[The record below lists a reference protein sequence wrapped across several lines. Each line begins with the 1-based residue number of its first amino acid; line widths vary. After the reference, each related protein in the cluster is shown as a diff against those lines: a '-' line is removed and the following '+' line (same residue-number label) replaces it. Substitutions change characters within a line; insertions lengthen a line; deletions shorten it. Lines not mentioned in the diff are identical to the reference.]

1 MESGVRQRLDLIL
14 DPMATPGVLAAKAW
28 IRRGSGADPQGQRGA
43 HQLLGSLLSRGCG
56 PNGSMELAD
65 LVEGCGAGLRCDTN
79 EDGLLI
85 SLKCRDRDAEQLVPL
100 IGWMLRQPLLQP
112 DQVDLEKELSLQ
124 ALQRQ
129 KEDPFHLAYDGW
141 RSLAYGSGPY
151 GHDPLGVAGDLQQ
164 LGPEALRPLAHQ
176 LESEGSVL
184 ALSGTIPES
193 LLSLLKEHEAF
204 LSFPDGSMA
213 IPATSH
219 APAAENG
226 HANPSVT
233 LCLKEQKTEQ
243 VVLMLGQ
250 PSLPHGHPDDPALRL
265 LQAHLSHGMSSLL
278 FRRLR
283 EEHGVAYD
291 VGAYLPA
298 RRDAAPFVLHA
309 SSSADRAE
317 LALTLLLDSWDELS
331 DRDLT
336 SDELE
341 LARAKY
347 RGQVAHA
354 SQTASQRAER
364 SAQLQGLGLPDDHDQ
379 QCLNKLEALTPTDL
393 RQAARRW
400 LNQPE
405 LSLCGPGSILKRLES
420 LWQRRQSATGSS

>member
-1 MESGVRQRLDLIL
+1 MALPLLKRLPVR
-14 DPMATPGVLAAKAW
+14 TPGVMAAKLLLPWGSAW
-28 IRRGSGADPQGQRGA
+28 DAAGERGS
-43 HQLLGSLLSRGCG
+43 HQLLASCLSRGCG
-56 PNGSMELAD
+56 PLDHLQLAD
-65 LVEGCGAGLRCDTN
+65 RVEGRGAGLRSDAH

-85 SLKCRDRDAEQLVPL
+85 SLRCTVEDADELLPL
-100 IGWMLRQPLLQP
+100 LGWMVTEPHLNLE
-112 DQVDLEKELSLQ
+112 QVELERSLSLQ

-129 KEDPFHLAYDGW
+129 REDPFQVGIDSW
-141 RSLAYGSGPY
+141 RRLAYGNGGY
-151 GHDPLGVAGDLQQ
+151 GHDPLGTRAD
-164 LGPEALRPLAHQ
+164 
-176 LESEGSVL
+176 LESLPAERLSTLSRRLATGPSVL
-184 ALSGTIPES
+184 VLAGCWPEQLQDDLSCWQGFNNWPTDPPQDALDNLQPIREPKRGARIV
-193 LLSLLKEHEAF
+193 
-204 LSFPDGSMA
+204 
-213 IPATSH
+213 AT
-219 APAAENG
+219 A
-226 HANPSVT
+226 
-233 LCLKEQKTEQ
+233 LDTEQ
-243 VVLMLGQ
+243 VVLTLGQ
-250 PSLPHGHPDDPALRL
+250 PSCPHGHRDDLALRL
-265 LQAHLSHGMSSLL
+265 LQSHLGSGMSSLL
-278 FRRLR
+278 FQRLR

-379 QCLNKLEALTPTDL
+379 QCLNKLEALTPADL